1 MYVVGGWGRYSFELL
16 ELRLAK
22 LSACST
28 VVNSSLERYVSK
40 QHYSDLTSG
49 IEVFDCN
56 DPEFI
61 LYKFVV
67 VTTPYLVPNYEKGSG
82 LHGEHGDGLINSSS
96 LWQIVAEVALKGKTV
111 E

>member
-1 MYVVGGWGRYSFELL
+1 MYVGGWGRYSFKLL

-56 DPEFI
+56 DPEFTVQICCSNDLI
-61 LYKFVV
+61 L
-67 VTTPYLVPNYEKGSG
+67 LVKRVKVYMG
-82 LHGEHGDGLINSSS
+82 
-96 LWQIVAEVALKGKTV
+96 
-111 E
+111 